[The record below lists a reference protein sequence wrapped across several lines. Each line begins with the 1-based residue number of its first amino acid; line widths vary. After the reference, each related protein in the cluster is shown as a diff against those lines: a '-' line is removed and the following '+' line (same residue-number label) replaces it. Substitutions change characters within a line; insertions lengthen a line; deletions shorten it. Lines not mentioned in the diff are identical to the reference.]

1 MLLSLGYLETAH
13 KKDKDMIT
21 DVILKEKQTDQNLN
35 GFSFEEVGD
44 DHLFTGLE
52 TPMKKDAFK
61 ISDHKK
67 KEKIASLFR
76 EIMDV
81 MGLDLTDDSLQGTPE
96 RVAKMYIDEIFSGLN
111 PANKP
116 KAALFDN
123 KYKYNQMLVEKN
135 ITFYSN
141 CEHHFVPIIG
151 KAHVAYISS
160 GKVIG
165 LSKLNRIVQYYAKR
179 PQVQERLTN
188 QIAEELKG
196 VLGTEDV
203 AVIIDAKH
211 LCVSS
216 RGVKDDTSSTVTSYF
231 GGKFNTQEKIVEL
244 TKFKGIGIWTASIF
258 VMSSDIFS
266 DVFAYGDATLNKVI
280 KNVYGIE
287 DDCFDRDLEGIL
299 SKWSPH
305 KTLVCNV
312 IWHYNDNVLTQTR
325 NRI

>member
-1 MLLSLGYLETAH
+1 MNTDTLTLNKKNGH
-13 KKDKDMIT
+13 KF
-21 DVILKEKQTDQNLN
+21 N
-35 GFSFEEVGD
+35 GFTHEDIGD
-44 DHLFTGLE
+44 DHLYTGLE
-52 TPMKKDAFK
+52 TPMKPDAFK
-61 ISDHKK
+61 LSDTEKK
-67 KEKIASLFR
+67 QRIALLFE

-81 MGLDLTDDSLQGTPE
+81 MGLDLTDDSLKGTPE

-116 KAALFDN
+116 KIALFDN
-123 KYKYNQMLVEKN
+123 KYQYNQMLVEKN

-188 QIAEELKG
+188 QIAEDLKLI
-196 VLGTEDV
+196 LGTDDV

-216 RGVKDDTSSTVTSYF
+216 RGIKDETSATVTSYY
-231 GGKFNTQEKIVEL
+231 GGKFNTPSKIAEL
-244 TKFKGIGIWTASIF
+244 QN
-258 VMSSDIFS
+258 
-266 DVFAYGDATLNKVI
+266 YI
-280 KNVYGIE
+280 K
-287 DDCFDRDLEGIL
+287 D
-299 SKWSPH
+299 
-305 KTLVCNV
+305 
-312 IWHYNDNVLTQTR
+312 
-325 NRI
+325 